1 MTHSDKNGWVTVN
14 WSVVSL
20 SIKKKMPLIFCV
32 LVFLIL
38 LTNNTFHYLRSKNQ
52 LIANNEREIKMITQE
67 VSFQVENVREG
78 SLYVENLLGR
88 DLRMASLAI
97 KQALPPNYQDITNEQ
112 LKKLAQEVRVSH
124 ITLLAKTEKDII
136 GVRSSDP
143 DEINM
148 STKGWG
154 YWYDAFKQLFNLTPV
169 TVGKGLTL
177 PNFWSGPI
185 EVASSDPDHT
195 DKWGYYYDGSTNYI
209 INPYF
214 RDNEVLE
221 YERRFGPGEVIK
233 GFTKDRG
240 VLELTVFNP
249 KNFGKEKEVV
259 YLNGNFYT
267 RISAEPIWYG
277 SYNYQNI
284 QVDAANIKKTI
295 KTKQVQSYKDVL
307 EGKSLMK
314 TFVPVFPA
322 TDEPFV
328 IGLVY
333 NYGLIQ
339 EELTHELTVHILLS
353 FVIMVIVFITSLIFS
368 HSITQPI
375 GYIVEQ
381 VNEIAEGNF
390 RNKLHLN
397 RKDELGLLTENV
409 NALSTHLQ
417 NYVNDLNKS
426 KELIE
431 YQAYHDPLTG
441 LLNRRYLQE
450 KLKPTIERAI
460 KTGETVSVLFIDMD
474 RFKQVNDSFG
484 HNKGDEILKII
495 AERINACLPN
505 DKTIITRQ
513 GGDEFIILLMNYD
526 LLATKA
532 TAEKIV
538 NNLKKIYLLDGNEIY
553 LGASCGISLFPMH
566 TKNMDALI
574 VYADIAMYSAK
585 KLGGNKVIVYSEKL
599 IQSNIERPKLETRL
613 RKAIES
619 EKVEVFYQ
627 PKIAADSG
635 RIFGAEALV
644 RWNDEEF
651 GFVSPELFIPIAEDI
666 GLIHPL
672 WEFVMKEACQ
682 QVSMWNRNRSTPLS
696 ISVNFSARQFQEPCS
711 MVNMVKEIL
720 TESQLG
726 PKNFEIEITESI
738 LLNNSSE
745 IVESLKTLQN
755 MGIAI
760 SIDDFG
766 TGYSSLNYLKN
777 LPINTLKI
785 DKSFIQDIHEDYA
798 NSEIPEAIINLAR
811 SLHLNVIAEGV
822 EKEYQRDF
830 LLSKNCIQ
838 MQGYLFSK
846 PLNKAEF
853 EQFLQKE
860 AK

>member
-1 MTHSDKNGWVTVN
+1 
-14 WSVVSL
+14 L
-20 SIKKKMPLIFCV
+20 SIKKKMPLIFCL

-38 LTNNTFHYLRSKNQ
+38 LTNNTFHYIRSKNK
-52 LIANNEREIKMITQE
+52 LITTNEREIEMITQE

-78 SLYVENLLGR
+78 ASYVENLLGR
-88 DLRMASLAI
+88 ELRMASLAI
-97 KQALPPNYQDITNEQ
+97 NLALPPIYQDVTNEQ

-124 ITLLAKTEKDII
+124 ITLLAKTENDII
-136 GVRSSDP
+136 GVKSSDP
-143 DEINM
+143 EEINM

-154 YWYDAFKQLFNLTPV
+154 YWYDAFKELFELIPV
-169 TVGKGLTL
+169 TVEKGLTM
-177 PNFWSGPI
+177 PYFWSGPI
-185 EVASSDPDHT
+185 EIASSNPDHT

-233 GFTKDRG
+233 EFTKDRG

-249 KNFGKEKEVV
+249 KNFGKVKEVV
-259 YLNGNFYT
+259 YLNGNIYT

-277 SYNYQNI
+277 SYNYQNE
-284 QVDAANIKKTI
+284 QVDAGYIRKAIETKK
-295 KTKQVQSYKDVL
+295 VQSYKDKL
-307 EGKSLMK
+307 NGKSLMK
-314 TFVPVFPA
+314 TFVPVFSTPE
-322 TDEPFV
+322 EPFV

-339 EELTHELTVHILLS
+339 KELSDELMVHILLS
-353 FVIMVIVFITSLIFS
+353 FVIMIIVFITSLIFS
-368 HSITQPI
+368 RSLTQPI

-381 VNEIAEGNF
+381 VNEIAQGNF
-390 RNKLHLN
+390 NNKLHLK

-409 NALSTHLQ
+409 NALSNDLQ
-417 NYVNDLNKS
+417 RYVNDLNKS

-450 KLKPTIERAI
+450 KLKPTIEHA
-460 KTGETVSVLFIDMD
+460 KDTAETVSVLFIDID
-474 RFKQVNDSFG
+474 RFKQVNDTLG
-484 HNKGDEILKII
+484 HNKGDEILKIV
-495 AERINACLPN
+495 AGRITACVS
-505 DKTIITRQ
+505 DHHSVITRQ

-526 LLATKA
+526 RIATIA
-532 TAEKIV
+532 AAERIV
-538 NNLKKIYLLDGNEIY
+538 NILKKTYLLDGNEIY
-553 LGASCGISLFPMH
+553 LGASCGISLFPEH
-566 TKNMDALI
+566 TKNMDTL
-574 VYADIAMYSAK
+574 VVFADIAMYSAK
-585 KLGGNKVIVYSEKL
+585 KLGGNKVVVYSEKL
-599 IQSNIERPKLETRL
+599 IQSNIERPKLEARL
-613 RKAIES
+613 RKAIE
-619 EKVEVFYQ
+619 KGKLDVYYQ
-627 PKIAADSG
+627 PKVAVDTAA
-635 RIFGAEALV
+635 IFGAEALV
-644 RWNDEEF
+644 RWHDEEL
-651 GFVSPELFIPIAEDI
+651 GFVSPDVFIPIAEDI

-672 WEFVMKEACQ
+672 WEFVMKEACNQ
-682 QVSMWNRNRSTPLS
+682 ISKWNQTLSTPLS

-711 MVNMVKEIL
+711 MVNTVKEIL

-745 IVESLKTLQN
+745 IVETLKNLQD

-777 LPINTLKI
+777 LPIDTLKI

-830 LLSKNCIQ
+830 LLSKNCVQ

-846 PLNKAEF
+846 PLNKVEF
-853 EQFLQKE
+853 AQLLRIEST
-860 AK
+860 

>member
-1 MTHSDKNGWVTVN
+1 
-14 WSVVSL
+14 L

-97 KQALPPNYQDITNEQ
+97 KQTLPPNYQDITNEQ

-417 NYVNDLNKS
+417 NYMNDLNKS

-682 QVSMWNRNRSTPLS
+682 QVSTWNRNRSTPLS

>member
-1 MTHSDKNGWVTVN
+1 
-14 WSVVSL
+14 
-20 SIKKKMPLIFCV
+20 MPLIFCL

-38 LTNNTFHYLRSKNQ
+38 LTNNTFHYIRSKNQ

-97 KQALPPNYQDITNEQ
+97 KQALPPKYQDITNEQ

-143 DEINM
+143 EEINM

-154 YWYDAFKQLFNLTPV
+154 YWYDAFKQLFDITPV

-177 PNFWSGPI
+177 PYFWSGPI

-259 YLNGNFYT
+259 YLNGNIYT

-277 SYNYQNI
+277 SYKYQNI
-284 QVDAANIKKTI
+284 QVDAAHISKAI
-295 KTKQVQSYKDVL
+295 KTKQVQAYKDVL
-307 EGKSLMK
+307 KDKSLMK
-314 TFVPVFPA
+314 TFVPVFPTA
-322 TDEPFV
+322 DEPFV

-339 EELTHELTVHILLS
+339 KELTHELTVHILLS
-353 FVIMVIVFITSLIFS
+353 FVIMIVVFITSLIFS
-368 HSITQPI
+368 RSITQPI

-381 VNEIAEGNF
+381 VNEIAQGNF

-409 NALSTHLQ
+409 NALSTDLQ

-450 KLKPTIERAI
+450 KLKPTIERANE
-460 KTGETVSVLFIDMD
+460 TDETVSVLFIDMD

-505 DKTIITRQ
+505 DNTVITRQ
-513 GGDEFIILLMNYD
+513 GGDEFIILLLNYD
-526 LLATKA
+526 LIATKA

-566 TKNMDALI
+566 TKNMDTLI

-599 IQSNIERPKLETRL
+599 IQSNIERPKLEARL

-619 EKVEVFYQ
+619 GKVEVYYQ
-627 PKIAADSG
+627 PKIAVDSG
-635 RIFGAEALV
+635 KIFGAEALV

-682 QVSMWNRNRSTPLS
+682 QVSKWNRNRSTPLS

-711 MVNMVKEIL
+711 MLNMVKEIL

-726 PKNFEIEITESI
+726 PENFEIEITESI

-785 DKSFIQDIHEDYA
+785 DKSFIQDIHQDYA

-846 PLNKAEF
+846 PLNKVEF
-853 EQFLQKE
+853 EQSFKMKQNKSGE
-860 AK
+860 II

>member
-1 MTHSDKNGWVTVN
+1 
-14 WSVVSL
+14 
-20 SIKKKMPLIFCV
+20 MPLIFCL

-38 LTNNTFHYLRSKNQ
+38 LTNNTFHYIRSKNQ

-97 KQALPPNYQDITNEQ
+97 KQALPPKYQDITNEQ

-143 DEINM
+143 EEINM

-154 YWYDAFKQLFNLTPV
+154 YWYDAFKQLFDITPV

-177 PNFWSGPI
+177 PYFWSGPI

-259 YLNGNFYT
+259 YLNGNIYT

-277 SYNYQNI
+277 SYKYQNI
-284 QVDAANIKKTI
+284 QVDAAHISKAI
-295 KTKQVQSYKDVL
+295 KTKQVQAYKDVL
-307 EGKSLMK
+307 KDKSLMK
-314 TFVPVFPA
+314 TFVPVFPTA
-322 TDEPFV
+322 DEPFV

-339 EELTHELTVHILLS
+339 KELTHELTVHILLS
-353 FVIMVIVFITSLIFS
+353 FVIMIVVFITSLIFS
-368 HSITQPI
+368 RSITQPI

-381 VNEIAEGNF
+381 VNEIAQGNF

-409 NALSTHLQ
+409 NALSTDLQ

-450 KLKPTIERAI
+450 KLKPTIERANE
-460 KTGETVSVLFIDMD
+460 TDETVSVLFIDMD

-505 DKTIITRQ
+505 DNTVITRQ
-513 GGDEFIILLMNYD
+513 GGDEFIILLLNYD
-526 LLATKA
+526 LIATKA

-566 TKNMDALI
+566 TKNMDTLI

-599 IQSNIERPKLETRL
+599 IQSNIERPKLEARL

-619 EKVEVFYQ
+619 GKVEVYYQ
-627 PKIAADSG
+627 PKIAVDSG
-635 RIFGAEALV
+635 KIFGAEALV

-682 QVSMWNRNRSTPLS
+682 QVSKWNRNRSTPLS

-711 MVNMVKEIL
+711 MLNMVKEIL

-726 PKNFEIEITESI
+726 PENFEIEITESI

-785 DKSFIQDIHEDYA
+785 DKSFIQDIHQDYA

-846 PLNKAEF
+846 PLNKVEF
-853 EQFLQKE
+853 EQFLQNE

>member
-1 MTHSDKNGWVTVN
+1 
-14 WSVVSL
+14 L

-284 QVDAANIKKTI
+284 QVDAANIKKAI

-314 TFVPVFPA
+314 TFVPVFPTA
-322 TDEPFV
+322 DEPFV

-417 NYVNDLNKS
+417 NYMNDLNRS

-682 QVSMWNRNRSTPLS
+682 QVSTWNRNRSTPLS

>member
-1 MTHSDKNGWVTVN
+1 
-14 WSVVSL
+14 
-20 SIKKKMPLIFCV
+20 MPLIFCL

-38 LTNNTFHYLRSKNQ
+38 LTNNTFHYIRSKNQ

-97 KQALPPNYQDITNEQ
+97 KQALPPKYQDITNEQ

-143 DEINM
+143 EEINM

-154 YWYDAFKQLFNLTPV
+154 YWYDAFKQLFDITPV

-177 PNFWSGPI
+177 PYFWSGPI

-259 YLNGNFYT
+259 YLNGNIYT

-277 SYNYQNI
+277 SYKYQNI
-284 QVDAANIKKTI
+284 QVDAAHISKAI
-295 KTKQVQSYKDVL
+295 KTKQVQAYKDVL
-307 EGKSLMK
+307 KDKSLMK
-314 TFVPVFPA
+314 TFVPVFPTA
-322 TDEPFV
+322 DEPFV

-339 EELTHELTVHILLS
+339 KELTHELTVHILLS
-353 FVIMVIVFITSLIFS
+353 FVIMIVVFITSLIFS
-368 HSITQPI
+368 RSITQPI

-381 VNEIAEGNF
+381 VNEIAQGNF

-409 NALSTHLQ
+409 NALSTDLQ

-450 KLKPTIERAI
+450 KLKPTIERANE
-460 KTGETVSVLFIDMD
+460 TDETVSVLFIDMD

-505 DKTIITRQ
+505 DNTVITRQ
-513 GGDEFIILLMNYD
+513 GGDEFIILLLNYD
-526 LLATKA
+526 LIATKA
-532 TAEKIV
+532 AAEKIV

-566 TKNMDALI
+566 TKNMDTLI

-585 KLGGNKVIVYSEKL
+585 KLGGNKVIIYSEKL
-599 IQSNIERPKLETRL
+599 IQSNIERPKLEARL

-619 EKVEVFYQ
+619 GKVEVYYQ
-627 PKIAADSG
+627 PKIAVDSG
-635 RIFGAEALV
+635 KIFGAEALV

-682 QVSMWNRNRSTPLS
+682 QVSKWNHNRSTPLS

-711 MVNMVKEIL
+711 MLNMVKEIL

-726 PKNFEIEITESI
+726 PENFEIEITESI

-785 DKSFIQDIHEDYA
+785 DKSFIQDIHQDYA

-846 PLNKAEF
+846 PLNKVEF
-853 EQFLQKE
+853 EQFLQNE